1 MDTLAISF
9 GTLHRLYRGEPKLNF
24 DIVRAVRARPPVKLL
39 MPGAS
44 GLPDHEYGNAAV
56 ANAAWEKRGGNLH
69 LFEML
74 MSEQAGHGQNRTAH
88 YMNLISAGPKLA
100 RERHG

>member
-24 DIVRAVRARPPVKLL
+24 DIVRAVKARPPVKLL
-39 MPGAS
+39 MHGAS

-74 MSEQAGHGQNRTAH
+74 MSGKQAMADRTAH

>member
-1 MDTLAISF
+1 MIQTAPACVSSRFIRSVIIPSCLPPAA
-9 GTLHRLYRGEPKLNF
+9 LPQ
-24 DIVRAVRARPPVKLL
+24 RPD
-39 MPGAS
+39 
-44 GLPDHEYGNAAV
+44 LPL
-56 ANAAWEKRGGNLH
+56 RGGNLH

-74 MSEQAGHGQNRTAH
+74 MSGKQAMADRTAH